1 MRLYPKEMKIMK
13 IVIFGAAGATGRIV
27 VERALAQGHE
37 VTAFDLHTAPLTIQ
51 HPKLTLIQGDIFNL
65 SQVEAAIAGQ
75 DVVISVLGVRPGVTI
90 PVCSEG
96 TKNIIEAMQKRGVK
110 RFICQ
115 SGFVVAALD
124 GEWREVPYLP
134 IILPFFP
141 KMIAAGVISGL
152 LAAIVGTIDAFA
164 IPSGTRAKSVSI
176 IHGVGNSLILVLFA
190 VSWFLRLSVPGN
202 PPVIAYVLSFLG
214 ATLLGITGWLGGEL
228 TLRLGI
234 GVDEGANLNAPSS
247 LSGLPASQI

>member
-1 MRLYPKEMKIMK
+1 MK

-37 VTAFDLHTAPLTIQ
+37 VTAFDLHTAPLTVQ

-75 DVVISVLGVRPGVTI
+75 DVVISVLGVRPGITI

-141 KMIAAGVISGL
+141 KVKAMFADKVLQEQEIRQSDLDWI
-152 LAAIVGTIDAFA
+152 IVRPARLTEGPRTGEYKVSD
-164 IPSGTRAKSVSI
+164 PLSMGPRAKISRTDVADFLLKQVSDDTYL
-176 IHGVGNSLILVLFA
+176 HKVP
-190 VSWFLRLSVPGN
+190 RLK
-202 PPVIAYVLSFLG
+202 Y
-214 ATLLGITGWLGGEL
+214 
-228 TLRLGI
+228 
-234 GVDEGANLNAPSS
+234 
-247 LSGLPASQI
+247 

>member
-51 HPKLTLIQGDIFNL
+51 HPKLTLLQGDIFNL

-115 SGFVVAALD
+115 SGFVVATLD

-141 KMIAAGVISGL
+141 KVKAMFADKVLQEQEIRQSDLDWI
-152 LAAIVGTIDAFA
+152 IVRPARLTEGPRTGEYKVSD
-164 IPSGTRAKSVSI
+164 PLSMGPRAKISRADV
-176 IHGVGNSLILVLFA
+176 A
-190 VSWFLRLSVPGN
+190 DFLLKQVYDDTHVHRVPRLK
-202 PPVIAYVLSFLG
+202 Y
-214 ATLLGITGWLGGEL
+214 
-228 TLRLGI
+228 
-234 GVDEGANLNAPSS
+234 
-247 LSGLPASQI
+247 